1 MSKSKSRQP
10 SRQTSGS
17 GKQGGSGAAKQASAA
32 NRTTVKASA
41 STATEEKQTDAKSV
55 PAASAATKSA
65 PLTPAAGKSVPAAS
79 AATKSAPLTP
89 AAGKSVP
96 AARAATKSAPLAPAS
111 DKPLSRDAAK
121 YERRQAERQSRY
133 LAQRRARRNKILLW
147 TIPALIV
154 ILAAAGGGFWF
165 YQAHQPAHAS
175 NANSNTANNFTPYQE
190 AVFNSSYPP
199 VDNVYCDQLEQS
211 VEHIHVYLDLWIDG
225 QQSPLPANI
234 GIPQDQ
240 SGNAT
245 CYYWLHVHPQ
255 YQNVIHI
262 EAPTTEPFTLRQFID
277 EWNQQF
283 NSLGFPS
290 QLLLDTGWTIWI
302 NGVKYKGD
310 LDSVPLNAHN
320 IITAAYNSPN
330 AKPMTVYNW
339 NGL

>member
-41 STATEEKQTDAKSV
+41 STATEEKQVGT
-55 PAASAATKSA
+55 TR
-65 PLTPAAGKSVPAAS
+65 
-79 AATKSAPLTP
+79 
-89 AAGKSVP
+89 SVP
-96 AARAATKSAPLAPAS
+96 AARAATKPVSSTPAS
-111 DKPLSRDAAK
+111 DKPQSRDAAK

-133 LAQRRARRNKILLW
+133 LAQRRARRNKVLWIVAILV
-147 TIPALIV
+147 IV
-154 ILAAAGGGFWF
+154 IAAGGGGGFWF

-190 AVFNSSYPP
+190 AVFDSSYPP

-211 VEHIHVYLDLWIDG
+211 VEHIHVYLDLWVNG

-245 CYYWLHVHPQ
+245 CYYWLHVHPE

-262 EAPTTEPFTLRQFID
+262 EAPTTEPFTLKQFID

-302 NGVKYKGD
+302 NGTKYTGD
-310 LDSVPLNAHN
+310 LDSVPLSAHN